1 MTVEYSKKSQLKS
14 KVKSDTMSTR
24 ANISI
29 SERDSNR
36 KIESQIFDM
45 DFEKF
50 ISNKV
55 GLKLFAVSDH

>member
-1 MTVEYSKKSQLKS
+1 
-14 KVKSDTMSTR
+14 MSTR

>member
-1 MTVEYSKKSQLKS
+1 
-14 KVKSDTMSTR
+14 MSTR

-36 KIESQIFDM
+36 KVESQIFDM

-55 GLKLFAVSDH
+55 GLKLFAVSDHKKLIIIFFQ